1 MRSHTESATPTSKT
15 SCGQKLQFKFWGLRP
30 PAQLLGHATF
40 HNPSDLLP
48 TFFGSLMFFF
58 KTSPKIAVHVTRC
71 RGGGGGGGG
80 GGDGGVT
87 MTMMRVMMMMMTM
100 MTMMMMPA
108 RIETRHAESP
118 DQSSSHG

>member
-1 MRSHTESATPTSKT
+1 
-15 SCGQKLQFKFWGLRP
+15 
-30 PAQLLGHATF
+30 
-40 HNPSDLLP
+40 
-48 TFFGSLMFFF
+48 MFFF

-87 MTMMRVMMMMMTM
+87 MTMMRVMMMMMMM